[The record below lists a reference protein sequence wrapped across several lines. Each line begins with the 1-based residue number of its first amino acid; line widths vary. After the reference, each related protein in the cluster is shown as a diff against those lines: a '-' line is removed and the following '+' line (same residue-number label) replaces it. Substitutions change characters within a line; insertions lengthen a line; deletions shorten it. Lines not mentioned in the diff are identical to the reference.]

1 MPVDVTIEGE
11 GGGSPEEVVEIVLG
25 LATELARDELEAI
38 WPVGPRRPDR
48 PHSYTLFRAAG
59 FQVINDA
66 PYSQYVHYKGDPTL
80 IIDVTAPR
88 VAEEAVDQAI
98 RATEAELGD
107 TLDAAVYDILRETL
121 GR

>member
-1 MPVDVTIEGE
+1 MPVDVTIEGK

-38 WPVGPRRPDR
+38 WPVGPRRADR
-48 PHSYTLFRAAG
+48 PHSYTLFRAVG
-59 FQVINDA
+59 FQVVNDA
-66 PYSQYVHYKGDPTL
+66 PYSQWVHYKGDPAL

-107 TLDAAVYDILRETL
+107 TLDAAVYDILRATL